1 MSPGTPHA
9 HPAPV
14 AACPTAGPRSAP
26 PADLLSSPVG
36 VRVAGLP
43 TSALDASR
51 IPRSTELAVRITSL
65 DRRLALDAA
74 RLGEELYA
82 VIGTEAAR
90 PFKARLVGLRRAVHQ
105 GVRIAALLD
114 RAAPPHVL
122 DADLAEGLH
131 RHAALLGARDNLF
144 AELERTLPAETRS
157 AAAALAGLV
166 EDRPFAA
173 GLGYAS
179 ADLYA
184 DVLRWRERARTGRRP
199 LDGAAVRLA
208 KYAARAMAKPSPLTT
223 FAASGFGRWAADA
236 GAAVRLESTARTEV
250 AEASLLPLSRIAAAL
265 ALLPELDAAVELRVN
280 PWATR
285 VRSPG
290 GDEEWLFTVP
300 GPSGAVRSLP
310 ATPALEAILTAVH
323 EAGSPRRLRAL
334 LGASGA
340 TGDTAVPTGGAP
352 VPTGGAPARPR
363 AATADAVVAQL
374 VRLGLLEVRLGLP
387 DQELDAASL
396 CDWLGERL
404 PAPHDAQPAEEQPTA
419 GRPTDTQPSDIPATE
434 PQTVAPPATE
444 PSATDP
450 RTADRVTLLLADLR
464 AIRDGADAARTA
476 EPGSH
481 GRIAAAMHIR
491 TRDAAHRLGLLGP
504 AGQPEGGTPY
514 FHNTVVTGTAAVL
527 DPAAWRTA
535 LADLALV
542 PALLAPFDAL
552 APRREALG
560 RRAATAYGPG
570 FVRPLSTF
578 LKDFGAHW
586 DRAEPNGPDAP
597 ASGFATARD
606 ARRQYGLRRLISGTA
621 PGPDGT
627 VRLDPRAVRELCATW
642 PEPHTSGDR
651 HTCYVQTL
659 PHTGTDSHP
668 GSPPDAHTGTGLAL
682 VLNTVT
688 GGHGTGRTRTAR
700 LLGAPHT
707 HPDPNTTVAAPES
720 AQSNL
725 LYAEF
730 DAAFGSALNQRAPA
744 TRYAIDLDGSTSRR
758 PPGRLIRPADL
769 DVAHDRHTGHLRLTH
784 RPTGRVVR
792 PLHLGLLATPLLPLP
807 ARLLVEVFGPASYT
821 FWSDWPQLWQFLPP
835 DPAAAPSRP
844 GAGTAPGTGWRKM
857 PRLALGSVVLRR
869 ATWFVDRGQ
878 APVRAAGERD
888 AAHLVRIHAWRAAL
902 GLPRRCFLRVLTPRP
917 AGGFTG
923 PALHDKDRKPV
934 YLDFAHP
941 HLLRVFERAA
951 ATDRPLLLTEALPDL
966 HDAPA
971 QRDGHRHAAEFL
983 IELPATTVPAQ
994 QRRSE
999 TC

>member
-1 MSPGTPHA
+1 M
-9 HPAPV
+9 
-14 AACPTAGPRSAP
+14 
-26 PADLLSSPVG
+26 
-36 VRVAGLP
+36 
-43 TSALDASR
+43 R
-51 IPRSTELAVRITSL
+51 IASL
-65 DRRLALDAA
+65 DQRLGLDAA

-82 VIGTEAAR
+82 VIGTETAR

-105 GVRIAALLD
+105 GARIAALLD

-122 DADLAEGLH
+122 GAALAEDLH
-131 RHAALLGARDNLF
+131 RHAALLGTRDGLF

-157 AAAALAGLV
+157 AASALAGLV
-166 EDRPFAA
+166 EDRAFAT

-236 GAAVRLESTARTEV
+236 GAAVRLESTVRTEV

-290 GDEEWLFTVP
+290 GDEEWLFTAP

-334 LGASGA
+334 LGAPA
-340 TGDTAVPTGGAP
+340 PTGDSAVPTRATP
-352 VPTGGAPARPR
+352 VPAGGTPARPR

-387 DQELDAASL
+387 DQELGAASL

-404 PAPHDAQPAEEQPTA
+404 PAPHDAQPVEEQPTA
-419 GRPTDTQPSDIPATE
+419 GRPTDTQPSDLEA
-434 PQTVAPPATE
+434 ADPPATGLQ
-444 PSATDP
+444 A
-450 RTADRVTLLLADLR
+450 ADRVPLLLADLH

-476 EPGSH
+476 EAGSH
-481 GRIAAAMHIR
+481 GRIAAALHTR
-491 TRDAAHRLGLLGP
+491 TRGAAHRLGLLGP
-504 AGQPEGGTPY
+504 AGQPERGTPY

-552 APRREALG
+552 APRRQALG
-560 RRAATAYGPG
+560 QHAATAYGPG

-586 DRAEPNGPDAP
+586 DRAEPNGPDTP

-606 ARRQYGLRRLISGTA
+606 ARRQDGLRRLISGTT

-627 VRLDPRAVRELCATW
+627 VRLAPRAVRELCATW
-642 PEPHTSGDR
+642 PDPHTSGDR

-659 PHTGTDSHP
+659 PHTGSDTH
-668 GSPPDAHTGTGLAL
+668 PDAHPETHAGTGLAL

-700 LLGAPHT
+700 LLGAPHP
-707 HPDPNTTVAAPES
+707 HPDPATTIAAPES
-720 AQSNL
+720 EQSGI

-730 DAAFGSALNQRAPA
+730 DAAFGSALNQRVPA
-744 TRYAIDLDGSTSRR
+744 TRYAIDLDGSTSHR

-769 DVAHDRHTGHLRLTH
+769 DVAHDRRTGHLRLTH

-821 FWSDWPQLWQFLPP
+821 YWSDWPQLWRFLPP
-835 DPAAAPSRP
+835 GPAAAPSRP
-844 GAGTAPGTGWRKM
+844 GAGTAPGTGWTKM

-878 APVRAAGERD
+878 APVRAAGEQD

-971 QRDGHRHAAEFL
+971 HRDGRRHAAEFL

-994 QRRSE
+994 EGRSKS
-999 TC
+999 C

>member
-1 MSPGTPHA
+1 MSAGTPPVR
-9 HPAPV
+9 PAP
-14 AACPTAGPRSAP
+14 AATCPAPGPRPASSADVLSAP
-26 PADLLSSPVG
+26 FG

-43 TSALDASR
+43 ATALDASR
-51 IPRSTELAVRITSL
+51 IPHSTELAVRIASL
-65 DRRLALDAA
+65 DQRLALEAA
-74 RLGEELYA
+74 RLGEELHG

-105 GVRIAALLD
+105 GARIAALLD
-114 RAAPPHVL
+114 RAAPAHIL
-122 DADLAEGLH
+122 GAALAEDLH
-131 RHAALLGARDNLF
+131 RHTALLGTRDELL
-144 AELERTLPAETRS
+144 AELGRLLPAETRS

-166 EDRPFAA
+166 EDRAFAA

-184 DVLRWRERARTGRRP
+184 DVLRWRERARAGRRP

-236 GAAVRLESTARTEV
+236 DAAVRLESTVRTEV
-250 AEASLLPLSRIAAAL
+250 AEAGLLPLSRIAAAL
-265 ALLPELDAAVELRVN
+265 ALLPELEEAVVRVN

-310 ATPALEAILTAVH
+310 ATPALEAILAAVP

-334 LGASGA
+334 LGAPG
-340 TGDTAVPTGGAP
+340 PTGG
-352 VPTGGAPARPR
+352 TTARPG
-363 AATADAVVAQL
+363 AATADTADAADAADAVVAQL

-396 CDWLGERL
+396 CDWLGKRL
-404 PAPHDAQPAEEQPTA
+404 PAPA
-419 GRPTDTQPSDIPATE
+419 DTQPTGAQPTNTQA
-434 PQTVAPPATE
+434 
-444 PSATDP
+444 
-450 RTADRVTLLLADLR
+450 ADRVRLLLADLR
-464 AIRDGADAARTA
+464 AVRDAADAARDA

-481 GRIAAAMHIR
+481 GRLAATVHTR
-491 TRDAAHRLGLLGP
+491 TTDAAHRLGLLGP
-504 AGQPEGGTPY
+504 AGRPERGTPY

-542 PALLAPFDAL
+542 PALLAPFDTL

-560 RRAATAYGPG
+560 QRAATAYGPG

-586 DRAEPNGPDAP
+586 DRAEPNTPDAP
-597 ASGFATARD
+597 DSVFATARD
-606 ARRQYGLRRLISGTA
+606 TRRQDELRRLISDTA

-627 VRLDPRAVRELCATW
+627 VRLDPRAVRELCAAW
-642 PEPHTSGDR
+642 PDPHTSDDR

-659 PHTGTDSHP
+659 PGTDTDTHP
-668 GSPPDAHTGTGLAL
+668 ATNTDTGTGPAL

-700 LLGAPHT
+700 LLGAPRT
-707 HPDPNTTVAAPES
+707 HPDPATTLTAPES
-720 AQSNL
+720 EQSGI

-744 TRYAIDLDGSTSRR
+744 TRYAIDLHGSTSHR

-821 FWSDWPQLWQFLPP
+821 FWSDWPQLWQFLQP
-835 DPAAAPSRP
+835 DPAAAPPRP
-844 GAGTAPGTGWRKM
+844 GAGTAPGTGWTKM

-869 ATWFVDRGQ
+869 AAWFVGRGQ
-878 APVRAAGERD
+878 APVRAAGEQD
-888 AAHLVRIHAWRAAL
+888 AAHLVRVHAWRAAL

-917 AGGFTG
+917 AGGFAG

-934 YLDFAHP
+934 YLDFSHP

-951 ATDRPLLLTEALPDL
+951 ATNRPLLLTEALPDL

-971 QRDGHRHAAEFL
+971 HRDGRRHAAEFL

-994 QRRSE
+994 QGRSE